1 MNLFDWLF
9 RKNRSA
15 PAKPHRPKILSEF
28 GPDSLQLVVEEVSGN
43 GVMIMDRDNYDYLY
57 GDLPNIAPAQHDL
70 DSLFVGITR
79 VRAIAGGIFRGK
91 AVGNETILDVADAT
105 TLDELFRTLKID
117 EDPSTFCHC
126 ACLGG
131 PTLEFLV
138 GTRVVASIGLQ
149 HGHSIRWTQWKHDA
163 RLKDGDRLTR
173 WLIDNGID
181 KDFLDVQFH
190 NGYGAAGLR
199 SLGFRR
205 SKAGFLSPAEQRFRL
220 VELERA
226 NGGDVKGI
234 IDRCTDLFDREP
246 GVGMGYAVRGLA
258 YIDAGDFSNG
268 VDDLTAAI
276 DRGLHEAHLYFT
288 RAVAY
293 DHLGD
298 THAALIDCNSAL
310 AIAPDEAAIHN
321 SRGLIHLRL
330 GMCQEAL
337 RDLTE
342 AIRLA
347 PEWALPYL
355 NRSAV
360 YINMNELDSA
370 IADCS
375 HIIDAEGPKP
385 SPESR
390 HNAMMAFMN
399 RSNCYRLSGNLIQAE
414 KDASEANSRLS
425 QSDRASTPAWQPMI
439 MKPPSDVE

>member
-28 GPDSLQLVVEEVSGN
+28 GPDSPQLVVQADGGK

-91 AVGNETILDVADAT
+91 PLGNETILDVADAT

-131 PTLEFLV
+131 HTLEFLV
-138 GTRVVASIGLQ
+138 GTRVVATIGLQ

-190 NGYGAAGLR
+190 NGYGAAGLK

-205 SKAGFLSPAEQRFRL
+205 KKQGQVQKRRLRRLCPKTIGCDSRTTEPVRISSPDTS
-220 VELERA
+220 V
-226 NGGDVKGI
+226 
-234 IDRCTDLFDREP
+234 RCFTLRTVCVP
-246 GVGMGYAVRGLA
+246 LLL
-258 YIDAGDFSNG
+258 G
-268 VDDLTAAI
+268 VDVNQPSRDVVLSVSCTRDFGWQYLTALVNV
-276 DRGLHEAHLYFT
+276 DRVFK
-288 RAVAY
+288 R
-293 DHLGD
+293 
-298 THAALIDCNSAL
+298 L
-310 AIAPDEAAIHN
+310 AIFL
-321 SRGLIHLRL
+321 GLEVGFRF
-330 GMCQEAL
+330 
-337 RDLTE
+337 D
-342 AIRLA
+342 
-347 PEWALPYL
+347 
-355 NRSAV
+355 
-360 YINMNELDSA
+360 DS
-370 IADCS
+370 
-375 HIIDAEGPKP
+375 
-385 SPESR
+385 
-390 HNAMMAFMN
+390 
-399 RSNCYRLSGNLIQAE
+399 L
-414 KDASEANSRLS
+414 
-425 QSDRASTPAWQPMI
+425 
-439 MKPPSDVE
+439 